1 MSRSGF
7 DWSSWGSIS
16 RNRQDERD
24 ISSTSLAFCSR
35 ACNHRCQLRRPRDSF
50 LSYPRSE
57 LARFAYKKRKGFV
70 LWGIPPSPST
80 LVWKS
85 DKAHVWP
92 VFRFRR
98 GRRNVV
104 VAISFERRWKM
115 ENPLFRMLILWKIR
129 APPPPP
135 LSLFVKATR
144 KLKSPRNLRM
154 PRFISLRSSL
164 RRRKTKCLA
173 DVKFGIFISSNEQLI
188 YRCIVG

>member
-129 APPPPP
+129 APPPPS
-135 LSLFVKATR
+135 LSLCKGYAQIE
-144 KLKSPRNLRM
+144 
-154 PRFISLRSSL
+154 ISSKFANAALCISSFFASTQENEVFS
-164 RRRKTKCLA
+164 RRKIWN
-173 DVKFGIFISSNEQLI
+173 F
-188 YRCIVG
+188 Y